1 VSLLAADN
9 PGAVKSFFRKMR
21 RIPLVKSG
29 AVNASIIPAK
39 RSGNILYAVTL
50 LVSGVVLGAL
60 CVFIFIG
67 APVVPITSSP
77 GRGEGSPIVVLDPPV
92 ATYSVD
98 PVKTNNVTVVMD
110 RSIPS
115 LLQLLTSDLEEQRE
129 EAAYALELGSADYRF
144 RGEIVLAGGV
154 PILRGI
160 IQNATETN
168 EDVLINV
175 LALLSSCMSSHH
187 SARMELTQD
196 AVLRHLF
203 ILAKDGFDDVKVA
216 AAEALLGA
224 LSYMEKPTYS
234 KALSMVT
241 DLVREGTEG
250 VRDHVASWLY
260 YRYNM
265 RDGEAVE
272 PGVIL
277 AIVQLLKVGSDQAK
291 MHAAVALADVSNVE
305 VNRRMFVD
313 GDGVPLLVPMLTNR
327 RAQNEVVRA
336 LLLFT
341 NGNPE
346 TLAQVASAGLPIL
359 QRIVEQ
365 GAGVY
370 EGDGQLVGST
380 YTVCMLLAADP
391 GVAAQMVQAGML
403 PLWVRLSQ
411 EGSGKAKRQARRI
424 VKLLSRVTA
433 AQGQSQGHRAG
444 AVPPPDTPSIRRRDP

>member
-1 VSLLAADN
+1 
-9 PGAVKSFFRKMR
+9 MR

-39 RSGNILYAVTL
+39 RNGNIFHSVML
-50 LVSGVVLGAL
+50 LVFGVVLGAL
-60 CVFIFIG
+60 CVFIFVG
-67 APVVPITSSP
+67 APVVPITSIP

-92 ATYSVD
+92 ATFSGD
-98 PVKTNNVTVVMD
+98 PVKTNNVTIVMD

-115 LLQLLTSDLEEQRE
+115 LLRHLTSDLEEQRE
-129 EAAYALELGSADYRF
+129 EVAYALQLGSLDYYF
-144 RGEIVLAGGV
+144 LGDIVAAGGV

-175 LALLSSCMSSHH
+175 LALLSSCINSYK
-187 SARMELTQD
+187 SASMELTQD
-196 AVLRHLF
+196 GFLRHLLT
-203 ILAKDGFDDVKVA
+203 LAKDGYDDVKVPA
-216 AAEALLGA
+216 AQALLDA
-224 LSYMEKPTYS
+224 LSYMEKPAYS

-241 DLVREGTEG
+241 DLVWEGTEG
-250 VRDHVASWLY
+250 VRDKVASWLY
-260 YRYNM
+260 SRYDM
-265 RDGEAVE
+265 KYDGGALE

-291 MHAAVALADVSNVE
+291 MHAAMALADLSNVE
-305 VNRRMFVD
+305 VNRRIFVD
-313 GDGVPLLVPMLTNR
+313 SGGVPLLVPVLTNR
-327 RAQNEVVRA
+327 RAQNDVVRA
-336 LLLFT
+336 LLLFMT
-341 NGNPE
+341 GYPE

-380 YTVCMLLAADP
+380 YTLCMLLAADP
-391 GVAAQMVQAGML
+391 AVAAQMVQAGML
-403 PLWVRLSQ
+403 PLWVQLSQ
-411 EGSGKAKRQARRI
+411 EGAGEAKRQARRI

-433 AQGQSQGHRAG
+433 AQGQSHGQGN
-444 AVPPPDTPSIRRRDP
+444 VPPPDTPSIRRRDP

>member
-1 VSLLAADN
+1 
-9 PGAVKSFFRKMR
+9 MR

-39 RSGNILYAVTL
+39 RNGNIFHSVML
-50 LVSGVVLGAL
+50 LVFGVVLGEL
-60 CVFIFIG
+60 CVFIFVG
-67 APVVPITSSP
+67 APVVPITSIP

-92 ATYSVD
+92 ATFSGD
-98 PVKTNNVTVVMD
+98 PVKTNNVTIVMD

-115 LLQLLTSDLEEQRE
+115 LLRHLTSDLEEQRE
-129 EAAYALELGSADYRF
+129 EVAYALQLGSLDYYF
-144 RGEIVLAGGV
+144 LGDIVAAGGV

-175 LALLSSCMSSHH
+175 LALLSSCINSYK
-187 SARMELTQD
+187 SASMELTQD
-196 AVLRHLF
+196 GFLRHLLT
-203 ILAKDGFDDVKVA
+203 LAKDGYDDVKVPA
-216 AAEALLGA
+216 AQALLDA
-224 LSYMEKPTYS
+224 LSYMEKPAYS

-241 DLVREGTEG
+241 DLVWEGTEG
-250 VRDHVASWLY
+250 VRDKVASWLY
-260 YRYNM
+260 SRYDM
-265 RDGEAVE
+265 KYDGGALE

-291 MHAAVALADVSNVE
+291 MHAAMALADLSNVE
-305 VNRRMFVD
+305 VNRRIFVD
-313 GDGVPLLVPMLTNR
+313 SGGVPLLVPVLTNR
-327 RAQNEVVRA
+327 RAQNDVVRA
-336 LLLFT
+336 LLLFMT
-341 NGNPE
+341 GYPE

-380 YTVCMLLAADP
+380 YTLCMLLAADP
-391 GVAAQMVQAGML
+391 AVAAQMVQAGML
-403 PLWVRLSQ
+403 PLWVQLSQ
-411 EGSGKAKRQARRI
+411 EGAGEAKRQARRI

-433 AQGQSQGHRAG
+433 AQGQSHGQGN
-444 AVPPPDTPSIRRRDP
+444 VPPPDTPSIRRRDP